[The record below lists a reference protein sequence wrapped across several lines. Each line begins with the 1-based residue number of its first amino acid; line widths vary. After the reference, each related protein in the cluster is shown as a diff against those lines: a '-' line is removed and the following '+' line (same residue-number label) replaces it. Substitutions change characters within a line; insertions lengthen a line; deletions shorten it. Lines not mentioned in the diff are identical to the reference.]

1 MILHPHRDAQPVDP
15 TAGAQ
20 LCDLPAHSLA
30 ALEQCRTQWD
40 RKQGLML
47 FGYGSLIWNPGF
59 EPCAVQPADVIG
71 FHRALRLRSLVNRG
85 NAEQPGLV
93 LALLS
98 GGRCRGLLFRVAPRR
113 SAEVLERLWLRE
125 MVVGSYTPRWVR
137 CRTPEGVVPGLCFTL
152 SRRSPG
158 FVGEVSDE
166 RLLHVFRHARG
177 RYGTTLDYL
186 VRTCESLRAHGIHD
200 AELERQ
206 WRLAARHGLCT
217 LPRPLSAAPRSA
229 R

>member
-1 MILHPHRDAQPVDP
+1 MIQHPSRDAQPADP
-15 TAGAQ
+15 TAGAR

-30 ALEQCRTQWD
+30 ALEHCRDQWD
-40 RKQGLML
+40 RSRGLML

-59 EPCAVQPADVIG
+59 EPDQVLPASVIG
-71 FHRALRLRSLVNRG
+71 YHRALRLRSLVNRG
-85 NAEQPGLV
+85 NADQPGLV

-98 GGRCRGLLFRVAPRR
+98 GGRCRGLMFRVAPER

-125 MVVGSYTPRWVR
+125 MVVGSYTPRWLR
-137 CRTPEGVVPGLCFTL
+137 CRTPEGVLPALCFTL
-152 SRRSPG
+152 SRHSPG
-158 FVGEVSDE
+158 FVPELGDE
-166 RLLHVFRHARG
+166 RLLHILRHAHG

-186 VRTCESLRAHGIHD
+186 VRTCESLRAHGIVD

-217 LPRPLSAAPRSA
+217 QPRLVSAASPSA
-229 R
+229 E